1 MARASVFQT
10 DDEGSIP
17 FTRSMLDNYIA
28 HYIVPGGSQMSYS
41 LVEYHVW
48 GLCDYSDTTDIAI
61 RYEEGDHNGSKVMPR
76 NWVTL

>member
-1 MARASVFQT
+1 
-10 DDEGSIP
+10 
-17 FTRSMLDNYIA
+17 MLDNYIA
-28 HYIVPGGSQMSYS
+28 HYVAPGPTPLFYS
-41 LVEYHVW
+41 LVEYLVF